1 MAEMAEEEE
10 LVTEIWL
17 RWQKKKKNW
26 LQRYGLRWQKKKK
39 NWLQKYGRRTTK
51 TGYRDMAEMAEEE
64 EQLVTEIWQKK
75 KNWLQK
81 YGRRRRTGY
90 RDMA

>member
-1 MAEMAEEEE
+1 MAEEEE

-17 RWQKKKKNW
+17 
-26 LQRYGLRWQKKKK
+26 
-39 NWLQKYGRRTTK
+39 
-51 TGYRDMAEMAEEE
+51 EMAEEE

-90 RDMA
+90 RNMAEEEELVTEIWQKKN